1 MKFNA
6 NAVSTLYFKVSVKKR
21 PYSDEEIC
29 LLISASDY
37 TKTNEKGKVMIGKTL
52 YFREMPL
59 FTEQASIDANIAQM
73 CKVNN
78 FSVAQ
83 VKSC

>member
-6 NAVSTLYFKVSVKKR
+6 NAVSTLYFRVSVKKR

-83 VKSC
+83 VL

>member
-6 NAVSTLYFKVSVKKR
+6 TAVSTLYFRVSVKKR

-37 TKTNEKGKVMIGKTL
+37 TKTNNKGKVLLGKTL
-52 YFREMPL
+52 YFREL
-59 FTEQASIDANIAQM
+59 SLTTEQTIIDSNIEQIARI
-73 CKVNN
+73 NN
-78 FSVAQ
+78 FSSIQ
-83 VKSC
+83 ML

>member
-6 NAVSTLYFKVSVKKR
+6 NAVSTLYFRISIKKR

-29 LLISASDY
+29 LLITASDY

-83 VKSC
+83 VL

>member
-6 NAVSTLYFKVSVKKR
+6 NAVSTLYFRVSVKKR

-37 TKTNEKGKVMIGKTL
+37 TKTNNKGKVLLGKTL
-52 YFREMPL
+52 YFREL
-59 FTEQASIDANIAQM
+59 SLDTEQSIIDSHIEQIARI
-73 CKVNN
+73 NN
-78 FSVAQ
+78 FLSTQ
-83 VKSC
+83 VL